1 MRRAKQAVLTHCRRL
16 QREADDVALR
26 IGKLAELS
34 MREERSSALAKEML
48 VEHGFTV
55 EREFPLIPNAFVA
68 SRGKGKPVIGLLAE
82 YDALPDCGP
91 KAKGP
96 GHGCGHNLLGTASIY
111 AAIAAATVAEEQKLR
126 GTVILF
132 GCPAE
137 ETLVGKV
144 YMARDGAF
152 EGLDACLAWH
162 PSGVTRVGNG
172 SGTAL
177 DSYTFEFFGK
187 TAHAAGDPQ
196 SGRSALDAIEIMNVA
211 VNFLREH
218 MPPTCRVHYI
228 ISDGASAPNVVPA
241 YARSWY
247 FVRGQRRKDVDELA
261 KRVKNCARAAALA
274 TETRL
279 KVRHLTACYDR
290 LRNDALAE
298 AMNENLKAVGPPRFT
313 KADREFVRKL
323 GLEGKFSSKLQG
335 ISTERGAGSSD
346 EGNVSWFAPL
356 ICLNTTCAAEGT
368 TGHSYLKAEQAR
380 SPIGLKGMRVA
391 TKVLALTAY
400 DLLTDQKLLAKAKRE
415 FRRRIKDTEYDPVI
429 PPGQAAPVDDII
441 PRL

>member
-1 MRRAKQAVLTHCRRL
+1 MKKAKSAILDHCRRL
-16 QREADDVALR
+16 QREADDVAMR
-26 IGKLAELS
+26 IGKFAELP

-48 VEHGFTV
+48 TEHGFTI
-55 EREFPLIPNAFVA
+55 EREFPLIPNAFTA
-68 SRGKGKPVIGLLAE
+68 TRGAGKPVIGILAE

-96 GHGCGHNLLGTASIY
+96 GHGCGHNLLGTASVY
-111 AAIAAATVAEEQKLR
+111 SAIAAAETAAEQKLR
-126 GTVILF
+126 GTIKLF

-152 EGLDACLAWH
+152 DGLDACLAWH
-162 PSGVTRVGNG
+162 PGGGTRVNNG

-218 MPPTCRVHYI
+218 MPPACRVHYI
-228 ISDGASAPNVVPA
+228 ISDGASQPNVVPA

-247 FVRGQRRKDVDELA
+247 FVRGQKRKDVDALA
-261 KRVKNCARAAALA
+261 KRVRNCAKAAALA

-279 KVRHLTACYDR
+279 RVKHLTACYDR
-290 LRNDALAE
+290 LGNDTLAE
-298 AMNENLKAVGPPRFT
+298 AMHKNLKAVGPPRFT
-313 KADREFVRKL
+313 KADREFVKKL
-323 GLEGKFSSKLQG
+323 GLEGKFNTKLQEINTG
-335 ISTERGAGSSD
+335 RGAGSSD

-356 ICLNTTCAAEGT
+356 ICMGATTCAEGT
-368 TGHSYLKAEQAR
+368 TGHSYLKSAQAC

-391 TKVLALTAY
+391 TKVLGLTAY
-400 DLLTDQKLLAKAKRE
+400 DLLTDRKLLTKAKSE
-415 FRRRIKDTEYDPVI
+415 FRRRTKDVKYDPVI
-429 PPGQAAPVDDII
+429 PKGQPAPIEDII
-441 PRL
+441 PRR

>member
-1 MRRAKQAVLTHCRRL
+1 MKKAKAEILRHCRRL
-16 QREADDVALR
+16 QREADDIALR
-26 IGKLAELS
+26 IGKFAELS
-34 MREERSSALAKEML
+34 MREERSSTLAKQVL
-48 VEHGFTV
+48 TEHGFAI

-68 SRGKGKPVIGLLAE
+68 ARGSRRPVIGILAE

-111 AAIAAATVAEEQKLR
+111 AAIAAATTAEEQKLR
-126 GTVILF
+126 GTVKLF

-152 EGLDACLAWH
+152 DGLDACLAWH

-228 ISDGASAPNVVPA
+228 ISDGANAPNVVPA

-261 KRVKNCARAAALA
+261 KRVRNCARAAALA
-274 TETRL
+274 SETRL

-290 LRNDALAE
+290 VANDALAE
-298 AMNENLKAVGPPRFT
+298 AMHENLKEVGPPSFT

-323 GLEGKFSSKLQG
+323 GLEGKFNSKLQD

-346 EGNVSWFAPL
+346 EGNVSWLAPL

-368 TGHSYLKAEQAR
+368 TGHSYVKAAQAR

-391 TKVLALTAY
+391 AKTLALTAY
-400 DLLTDQKLLAKAKRE
+400 DLLTDRKLVAKAKRE
-415 FRRRIKDTEYDPVI
+415 FRRRTKDTKYDPVI
-429 PPGQAAPVDDII
+429 PPGQRAPVDDVI
-441 PRL
+441 PML

>member
-1 MRRAKQAVLTHCRRL
+1 MKKAKAAVLTLCRRL
-16 QREADDVALR
+16 QRKADDVAMR
-26 IGKLAELS
+26 IGKFAELP
-34 MREERSSALAKEML
+34 MREERSSALAKEVL
-48 VEHGFTV
+48 IEHGFAI

-68 SRGKGKPVIGLLAE
+68 ARGKGRPVIGLLAE

-96 GHGCGHNLLGTASIY
+96 GHGCGHNLLGTASVY

-126 GTVILF
+126 GTVKLF

-152 EGLDACLAWH
+152 KGLDACLAWH
-162 PSGVTRVGNG
+162 PGGGTRVNNG

-177 DSYTFEFFGK
+177 DSYSFEFHGK

-196 SGRSALDAIEIMNVA
+196 SGRSALDAVEIMNVA

-218 MPPTCRVHYI
+218 MPPSCRVHYI
-228 ISDGASAPNVVPA
+228 ISDGANAPNVVPA

-261 KRVKNCARAAALA
+261 RRVSKCAKAAALA

-290 LRNDALAE
+290 LGNDTLAH
-298 AMNENLKAVGPPRFT
+298 AMHENLKVVGPPRFT
-313 KADREFVRKL
+313 KADRELVRKL
-323 GLEGKFSSKLQG
+323 GLEGKFSGKLED
-335 ISTERGAGSSD
+335 INTERGAGSSD

-356 ICLNTTCAAEGT
+356 VCLSTTCAAEGT
-368 TGHSYLKAEQAR
+368 IGHSYLKAEQAR

-391 TKVLALTAY
+391 TKVLGLTAY
-400 DLLTDQKLLAKAKRE
+400 DLLTDGKLRAKAKRE
-415 FRRRIKDTEYDPVI
+415 FRRRSKGTKYDPVI
-429 PPGQAAPVDDII
+429 PKGQPAPVDDII